1 MDEAPDASSEMFE
14 LVALRIGEPVA
25 GEIKDGLNLANR
37 SQSHDEKVAL
47 IRDANAAVTL
57 GQG

>member
-1 MDEAPDASSEMFE
+1 MDEAPDASSEMIE
-14 LVALRIGEPVA
+14 LVAMRVSEPVA

-37 SQSHDEKVAL
+37 SESHDEKAAL